1 MPSVIRRGIHPFL
14 LASAMMVMLGCFSSP
29 AAASFGVQPFYPSQ
43 EEDRTTAT
51 GDVNGDGYIDL
62 ATGGD
67 SGNVTIR
74 LNDGEG
80 SFGPAHSLLAEVA
93 IRSIAIGQFVGDGS
107 SDLAVGSSY
116 TFLVF
121 EGDGSGTF
129 GPVPEIQQGTP
140 AKSFAAGDLN
150 GDGNPDFA
158 AVDEQVEVLLGNGD
172 GTFSTLAGF
181 PAGDRPASVAISDLD
196 GDTKLDLA
204 VANAG
209 SHDVSILLGKGDG
222 TFRSAVSYPLE
233 NNHVVKNFFDDAD
246 MSLAVDDFDR
256 DGAKDLAV
264 SDSFAEGI
272 SVFRGDGTGSFGKIT
287 QLGGVSFPTSMTAA
301 DFNSDSYVDIAASE
315 YENGVKILAGYGA
328 GRFRLIS
335 TLSAGSTLLGIS
347 SAQLN
352 QDALPDLAA
361 TRYYDGGVTVLLNRG
376 PAARLGRI
384 GVGAPP
390 GVKRSRPLTYR
401 IAIPSAGDIALQRVK
416 LKVSGRGI
424 RSRVLSLGALPAG
437 TVKRLKVKV
446 RPRLKGY
453 LRARF
458 RATAANAKGS
468 SAKEVTWVYG

>member
-181 PAGDRPASVAISDLD
+181 AAGDGPASVVISNLD
-196 GDTKLDLA
+196 GDTKPDLA
-204 VANAG
+204 VANAR
-209 SHDVSILLGKGDG
+209 SHDVSILLGNGDG
-222 TFRSAVSYPLE
+222 TFQPAISYPLE
-233 NNHVVKNFFDDAD
+233 NNPVGDTFFDDAD
-246 MSLAVDDFDR
+246 MSVAVDDFDR
-256 DGAKDLAV
+256 DGARDLAV
-264 SDSFAEGI
+264 SDSFAQGI
-272 SVFRGDGTGSFGKIT
+272 SVFRGDGSGSFGGVT
-287 QLGGVSFPTSMTAA
+287 QVGGVSKPTSMTTA
-301 DFNSDSYVDIAASE
+301 DFNSDSSVDIAASE
-315 YENGVKILAGYGA
+315 YENGLKILAGYGA
-328 GRFRLIS
+328 GKFRLIS

>member
-1 MPSVIRRGIHPFL
+1 M
-14 LASAMMVMLGCFSSP
+14 LASALMVVLGYLSSP
-29 AAASFGVQPFYPSQ
+29 AAASFGVHAFYPSQ
-43 EEDRTTAT
+43 EEDRTTAA

-80 SFGPAHSLLAEVA
+80 SFGPATSLLAEVA
-93 IRSIAIGQFVGDGS
+93 IRSLAIGQFVGDGS
-107 SDLAVGSSY
+107 FDLAVGSLY
-116 TFLVF
+116 TFMVF
-121 EGDGSGTF
+121 EGDGSGAF
-129 GPVPEIQQGTP
+129 GPVPEFQQSTR
-140 AKSFAAGDLN
+140 ATSLAAGDLN
-150 GDGNPDFA
+150 GDGKPDFA
-158 AVDEQVEVLLGNGD
+158 AVHEQVEVLLGNGD
-172 GTFSTLAGF
+172 GTFATPTGF
-181 PAGDRPASVAISDLD
+181 AAGDGPASVVISDLD

-204 VANAG
+204 VANAR
-209 SHDVSILLGKGDG
+209 SHDVSILLGNGDG
-222 TFRSAVSYPLE
+222 TFKPAISYPLE
-233 NNHVVKNFFDDAD
+233 NNPVGNTFLDDAD
-246 MSLAVDDFDR
+246 MSMAVEDFDR

-264 SDSFAEGI
+264 SDSFAQGI
-272 SVFRGDGTGSFGKIT
+272 SVLRGDGTGSFGGVT
-287 QLGGVSFPTSMTAA
+287 QKAGVSNPTSMTAA

-376 PAARLGRI
+376 PAARLGRMD
-384 GVGAPP
+384 VRAPAA
-390 GVKRSRPLTYR
+390 VKRNRPLTYR
-401 IAIPSAGDIALQRVK
+401 VAVPSAGDITLQRVK

-424 RSRVLSLGALPAG
+424 RTRVLSLGSLPAG

-453 LRARF
+453 LRASF
-458 RATAANAKGS
+458 KATSANAAAR
-468 SAKEVTWVYG
+468 SAKELIWVNG